1 MKIERKMTMKELRYL
16 LIAMVVVLTC
26 VTAQA
31 NFTAQAESP
40 EYQFHTTSAMAG
52 SGTTLPNSAV
62 TGTTTTADMPA
73 YVSGRNL
80 RRGVGDDDEF
90 EFEDEGE
97 DPEGSLPGEPNPIGE
112 GTWALLLMAMA
123 YCACVAY
130 RKVRALRGRIG
141 Q

>member
-1 MKIERKMTMKELRYL
+1 MTMKELRYL
-16 LIAMVVVLTC
+16 LIAMVVVLTS

-80 RRGVGDDDEF
+80 RRGVGDDDGF
-90 EFEDEGE
+90 EEGE
-97 DPEGSLPGEPNPIGE
+97 NEPQPMEEPQPIGE
-112 GTWALLLMAMA
+112 GTWAMLLMAIA
-123 YCACVAY
+123 YGAYVTY
-130 RKVRALRGRIG
+130 RKQKMQAVIE
-141 Q
+141 